1 MSDMAS
7 RGSGTTSLRVFLLVF
22 AGVLVMQSAW
32 MLSVPAFRGLD
43 EHEHAYKAAAVSRG
57 QWSPHAP
64 PSAGGWGG
72 LVEVPR
78 DIADA
83 ARPVCESLPFTT
95 CDPEGDADGATVAV
109 PSSASAYNPV
119 FYYVVGTVARPF
131 SGSTALYAMRAAG
144 AVMCA
149 LLIAGAF
156 VTTRRW
162 ATSPWPVVS
171 LTVACSPVLLY
182 STSVA
187 APNGV
192 EMAGGLLVWSAA
204 LGLANARTTARSF
217 RPYLLA
223 FTVGAVPLLLVRSL
237 GPLWLALIL
246 LCVAPLFDRQRV
258 AEVVR
263 SGAARACAAVV
274 AACAV
279 GSGAYTLW
287 AGTNRIGPVT
297 EHFGNLSLSEY
308 PAQVLMWAVQSVAAF
323 PARDELAPAPLY
335 LLAFSVWWVLTV
347 LAFRRATGRARLAMA
362 GTVFFTLAVPVAIT
376 AATYDAAGVVWQ
388 GRYGLPLLVG
398 FFLVCGWALDARATH
413 SVGSTP
419 YRIVALAWCAFFVA
433 QATGVVTVLVRLAER
448 NALGAGWTLADPV
461 LWAVPGLVAVGTAVA
476 AVAASSGT
484 AESGEVVATAPPASV
499 GPLPERAS
507 AT

>member
-1 MSDMAS
+1 MSDVAS
-7 RGSGTTSLRVFLLVF
+7 RRSGTTPLRLFLLVF
-22 AGVLVMQSAW
+22 AGVLAMQSAW

-57 QWSPHAP
+57 QWSPHVP
-64 PSAGGWGG
+64 ESAEGWGG
-72 LVEVPR
+72 LVEVPQ

-83 ARPVCESLPFTT
+83 ARPVCESLPFTN
-95 CDPEGDADGATVAV
+95 CDPEGDPAGGTVTV

-119 FYYVVGTVARPF
+119 FYFVVGTVARPF

-162 ATSPWPVVS
+162 ARSPWPIVS

-192 EMAGGLLVWSAA
+192 EMAGALLAWSAA
-204 LGLANARTTARSF
+204 LGLANARTAARSF
-217 RPYLLA
+217 NAYLLA
-223 FTVGAVPLLLVRSL
+223 FTLGAVPLLLVRSL
-237 GPLWLALIL
+237 GPLWLVLIL

-258 AEVVR
+258 ADLARLRTAWTSAATVIA
-263 SGAARACAAVV
+263 GAA
-274 AACAV
+274 

-287 AGTNRIGPVT
+287 AGTNRITTVT
-297 EHFGNLSLSEY
+297 EHFGSLHLSEY
-308 PAQVLMWAVQSVAAF
+308 PTQVFMWAIQSVAAF
-323 PARDELAPAPLY
+323 PARDELAPAALY
-335 LLAFSVWWVLTV
+335 GLVFSVWWVLTV
-347 LAFRRATGRARLAMA
+347 MAFRRATGRARLTMA
-362 GTVFFTLAVPVAIT
+362 GIAFFTFAVPIAIT
-376 AATYDAAGVVWQ
+376 AATYDMAGVVWQ

-398 FFLVCGWALDARATH
+398 FFLVCGWTLDARAAE
-413 SVGSTP
+413 SVGSVGSVGSSS
-419 YRIVALAWCAFFVA
+419 YRIVTLAWCAFFVA
-433 QATGVVTVLVRLAER
+433 QAVGVLTVLLRLAER
-448 NALGAGWTLADPV
+448 NALGADWTLADPV

-476 AVAASSGT
+476 AVAASSPPTRPADGL
-484 AESGEVVATAPPASV
+484 ATAAPS
-499 GPLPERAS
+499 LTTTR
-507 AT
+507 